1 MTVQPA
7 PVVDLGIA
15 RLVQLDRSVDA
26 AEGEG
31 LRARWEFGRELLAR
45 RGSGKQ
51 LPRGVLDEVAQVIG
65 KSRAELGARMKFAE
79 TFSSEG
85 ELSNAVR
92 DFGSW
97 HAIVNDALAAK
108 PADAD
113 AAASGDPDPL
123 PDGAFR
129 VVVADPPWQ
138 YGNRATRGAAE
149 DHYATMTV
157 EALCALDVPERLAD
171 DAHLY
176 LWTTNGFLR
185 EAFDVVDAWGFT
197 YKTCLTWVKPQM
209 GMGNYFRSS
218 TEHILFGVRGSLRTL
233 DRALVN
239 WFNAPR
245 GKHSAKPDSF
255 YDLVEKAS
263 PGPYFEM
270 FARRRRLGW
279 ATWGYEA

>member
-1 MTVQPA
+1 MSATA

-31 LRARWEFGRELLAR
+31 LRARWEFGRELLSR
-45 RGSGKQ
+45 RVGKQ
-51 LPRGVLDEVAQVIG
+51 LPRGVLDEIAQATH
-65 KSRAELGARMKFAE
+65 KSRIELQCRMRFAE
-79 TFSSEG
+79 RFPTEP
-85 ELSNAVR
+85 EVHNAVTH
-92 DFGSW
+92 FCSW
-97 HAIVNDALAAK
+97 HAIVNEALAPKTNDAGAAQNDE
-108 PADAD
+108 PAA
-113 AAASGDPDPL
+113 L
-123 PDGAFR
+123 PEGSFR
-129 VVVADPPWQ
+129 VIVADPPWQ
-138 YGNRATRGAAE
+138 YSNRATRGAAE
-149 DHYATMTV
+149 DHYSTMSID
-157 EALCALDVPERLAD
+157 ELCSLEVPERLAD

-185 EAFDVVDAWGFT
+185 EAFDVMAAWDFA

-218 TEHILFGVRGSLRTL
+218 TEHVLFGVRGSLRTL

-239 WFNAPR
+239 WFEAPR
-245 GKHSAKPDSF
+245 TKHSAKPDNF

-263 PGPYFEM
+263 PGPYLEM

-279 ATWGYEA
+279 DAWGFEA